1 MLLRDDGKEVA
12 RASLIVQC
20 PVEIPEAASRV
31 HGYDRETTLRLG
43 VTSTSACC
51 LFVDMA
57 HNADLIIAHNAG
69 FDHLIMHAVIA
80 RHGWAMPK
88 TPWFCT
94 MLAAKPH
101 CKIPATP
108 AQLRAG
114 YAKPGDYKQ
123 PRLEEALKILL
134 GEDLEGAHDAMAD
147 VLGCVRLADWLE
159 AGGHMPRHEAA

>member
-1 MLLRDDGKEVA
+1 
-12 RASLIVQC
+12 
-20 PVEIPEAASRV
+20 
-31 HGYDRETTLRLG
+31 
-43 VTSTSACC
+43 
-51 LFVDMA
+51 
-57 HNADLIIAHNAG
+57 
-69 FDHLIMHAVIA
+69 
-80 RHGWAMPK
+80 MPK

-101 CKIPATP
+101 CKIPATA
-108 AQLRAG
+108 AQIRAG

-159 AGGHMPRHEAA
+159 AGGHMPRHESA